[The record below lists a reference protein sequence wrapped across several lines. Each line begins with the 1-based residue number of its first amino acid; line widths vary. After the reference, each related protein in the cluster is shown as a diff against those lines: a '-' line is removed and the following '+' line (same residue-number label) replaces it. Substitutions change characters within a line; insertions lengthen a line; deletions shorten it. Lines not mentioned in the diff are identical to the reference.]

1 VSLIEIHNKGDN
13 LMDITGIIIGL
24 LGGLGLFLYG
34 MKLMGDGLEKA
45 AGDKLKAI
53 LEKITSNPAK
63 GILVGTVVTSIIQS
77 SSATTVMVV
86 GFVNA
91 GLMSLYQAAG
101 VIMGANIGTTITA
114 QLVAF
119 KLTDIAP
126 IFVGI
131 GTGIVLFSKVKKS
144 REIGH
149 IVLGFGILFMGL
161 QFMEKVLKPIA
172 ATPGFQNMIIT
183 LGDSPLLGILVGAL
197 ATAVVQ
203 SSSATT
209 GILIAMAGTGAIPLE
224 TAVPLLFGTNIGT
237 CITAMLASIGTSK
250 VARKAALFHLTFNVI
265 GTIIFTLVLK
275 QFTYAVHL
283 ISPGADVKRQIANA
297 HTLFNVV
304 NTFIL
309 VWFIPYLIKFVN
321 KLIPGDDKYEIV
333 QTKYIDERLLETPS
347 IAVRQSVKEIIRMA
361 NEAKQNLELSMKAFK
376 TDDEALIKKVF
387 ENEQLINTLEAEIV
401 SYLAKLANKEI
412 STDDSELIT
421 SMYHVVN
428 DIERIG
434 DHAEN
439 LAELAQEKVTRR
451 LSFSDQAISELDH
464 IYSYT
469 MDALNRSIE
478 SFENR
483 DINKAKS
490 VLDIEERV
498 DVLEKELR
506 STHIKRLNNG
516 SCSAHSGTVF
526 LDIISNLERVA
537 DHAMNIAESVYNRA

>member
-1 VSLIEIHNKGDN
+1 L
-13 LMDITGIIIGL
+13 DITGIIIGL

-34 MKLMGDGLEKA
+34 MKLMGDGLENA
-45 AGDKLKAI
+45 AGEKLKEF
-53 LEKITSNPAK
+53 LEKITSNPVK

-119 KLTDIAP
+119 KLTAIAP

-131 GTGIVLFSKVKKS
+131 GTGIVLFSKAKKS

-161 QFMEKVLKPIA
+161 QFMENVLKPIA
-172 ATPGFQNMIIT
+172 TTPGFKNMIVS
-183 LGDSPLLGILVGAL
+183 LGQSPILGILVGML
-197 ATAVVQ
+197 ATAIVQ

-209 GILIAMAGTGAIPLE
+209 GILIAMAGSGAIPLE
-224 TAVPLLFGTNIGT
+224 TAIPLLFGTNIGT

-250 VARKAALFHLTFNVI
+250 TARKAALFHLTFNVI
-265 GTIIFTLVLK
+265 GTVIFTLVLK
-275 QFTYAVHL
+275 QFTAAVYF
-283 ISPGADVKRQIANA
+283 ISPGADVKRLIANA
-297 HTLFNVV
+297 HTLFNII
-304 NTFIL
+304 NTIIL
-309 VWFIPYLIKFVN
+309 VGFIPVLIKFVN
-321 KLIPGDDKYEIV
+321 KLIPGEDNYSTVD
-333 QTKYIDERLLETPS
+333 TKYIDERLLETPA
-347 IAVRQSVKEIIRMA
+347 IAVGQAVKEIIRMA
-361 NEAKQNLELSMKAFK
+361 NEAKQNLELSVKGFMNN
-376 TDDEALIKKVF
+376 DEEIIKKVF
-387 ENEQLINTLEAEIV
+387 ENEQHINNLESEIV
-401 SYLAKLANKEI
+401 SFLAKLANKEI
-412 STDDSELIT
+412 STEDSELIT

-439 LAELAQEKVTRR
+439 LAELSQEKISRR
-451 LSFSDQAISELDH
+451 LSFSDEALSELNH

-469 MDALNRSIE
+469 LDALNRSIE
-478 SFENR
+478 SFQNH
-483 DINKAKS
+483 DIAKAQS
-490 VLDIEERV
+490 VLDIEEKI
-498 DVLEKELR
+498 DNLEKELR
-506 STHIKRLNNG
+506 LTHIKRLNSG

-526 LDIISNLERVA
+526 LDMISNFERVA
-537 DHAMNIAESVYNRA
+537 DHAMNIAESVYNR

>member
-1 VSLIEIHNKGDN
+1 MN
-13 LMDITGIIIGL
+13 ITEIIIGL

-34 MKLMGDGLEKA
+34 MKLMGDGLENA
-45 AGDKLKAI
+45 AGDKLKSF
-53 LEKITSNPAK
+53 LEKITSNPVK
-63 GILVGTVVTSIIQS
+63 GILVGAAVTSIIQS

-119 KLTDIAP
+119 KLTAIAP

-131 GTGIVLFSKVKKS
+131 GTGIVLFSKAKKS

-161 QFMEKVLKPIA
+161 QFMESVLKPVA
-172 ATPGFQNMIIT
+172 ATPGFKNMIIS
-183 LGDSPLLGILVGAL
+183 LGQSPLLGILVGAL

-209 GILIAMAGTGAIPLE
+209 GILIAMAGSGAIPME
-224 TAVPLLFGTNIGT
+224 TAVPILFGTNIGT

-297 HTLFNVV
+297 HTLFNII
-304 NTFIL
+304 NTLIL
-309 VWFIPYLIKFVN
+309 VGFIPYLIKFVN
-321 KLIPGDDKYEIV
+321 KLIPGDDKYEV
-333 QTKYIDERLLETPS
+333 VETKYIDERLLETPA
-347 IAVRQSVKEIIRMA
+347 IAVGQVVKELIRMA
-361 NEAKQNLELSMKAFK
+361 NKARENVELSMKAFK
-376 TDDEALIKKVF
+376 NDDEALIKKVF
-387 ENEQLINTLEAEIV
+387 ENEQVINTLEAEIV

-412 STDDSELIT
+412 STEDSELIT

-439 LAELAQEKVTRR
+439 LAELAQEKTSRK
-451 LSFSDQAISELDH
+451 LSFSDQAFSELDH

-469 MDALNRSIE
+469 LDALNTSIE
-478 SFENR
+478 SFASR

-490 VLDIEERV
+490 VLDIEERI
-498 DVLEKELR
+498 DSLEKDLR
-506 STHIKRLNNG
+506 LTHIKRLNNG
-516 SCSAHSGTVF
+516 SCTAHSGTVF
-526 LDIISNLERVA
+526 LDMISNLERVA
-537 DHAMNIAESVYNRA
+537 DHAMNIAEAVYNRV